1 MTKIY
6 FVVTYVTTMDA
17 PSSRNSNIPNVLV
30 HARDLPSLRDLYLAG
45 MTVGVLAL
53 DESNNLIIH

>member
-30 HARDLPSLRDLYLAG
+30 HARDLPSLRDLYLAA
-45 MTVGVLAL
+45 MTVGVLAI
-53 DESNNLIIH
+53 D